1 LLGRLQSAHYVEGRR
16 IADES
21 VLFELAH
28 GMGLDPQD
36 FERAFRMVDTESHI
50 RDSRAL
56 LAKVGGQGFPTLVLE
71 HDEQFT
77 LIDIGPWL
85 GKPQAFAQWL
95 GQSLPEQHSSGPVA
109 ACGLDGCV
117 D

>member
-1 LLGRLQSAHYVEGRR
+1 
-16 IADES
+16 
-21 VLFELAH
+21 
-28 GMGLDPQD
+28 
-36 FERAFRMVDTESHI
+36 MVDTESHI

-71 HDEQFT
+71 HNEQFT

-95 GQSLPEQHSSGPVA
+95 GQSLADQGAPGFVA
-109 ACGLDGCV
+109 ACGLEGCV